1 MSFHFY
7 VFEYASLT
15 NMDVVLLNTPNEVDS
30 SWSHLMLSLKSKP
43 RVSNTAR
50 KLWRGSPRPAWWLC
64 PSPSSVSSIRFF
76 STFAAGSRCHCAFRK
91 WPFASP
97 SPRGDSCGPLPPHPG
112 SPRAGAA
119 SRRRSYVSAPSV
131 TASRG
136 PRCLAAPS
144 RDAETDRQGRG

>member
-15 NMDVVLLNTPNEVDS
+15 NMDVFLPNTPNEVDS

-43 RVSNTAR
+43 WVSNTAR

-119 SRRRSYVSAPSV
+119 SRRRSYMLGSECHRLQGPSV
-131 TASRG
+131 PG
-136 PRCLAAPS
+136 CPLP
-144 RDAETDRQGRG
+144 